1 MPTAF
6 FPKSPWVRASRP
18 RAVPPVGKAQK
29 HMMEVPSGKKA
40 DALALALAAIG
51 EVCARQA
58 FRNLGLARFLRTPLF
73 LCSSVH
79 GAGSLFACRQQL
91 SLPKMRRSAIT

>member
-1 MPTAF
+1 MPTVF

-58 FRNLGLARFLRTPLF
+58 FRNLGLARFFKNASIL
-73 LCSSVH
+73 
-79 GAGSLFACRQQL
+79 LFAARADCSHAGNSFRC
-91 SLPKMRRSAIT
+91 PK

>member
-1 MPTAF
+1 MPTVF

-40 DALALALAAIG
+40 DVLALAAIG

-58 FRNLGLARFLRTPLF
+58 FRNLGLARFFKNASIL
-73 LCSSVH
+73 
-79 GAGSLFACRQQL
+79 LFAGRAVCLRAGN
-91 SLPKMRRSAIT
+91 SFRCPK